1 MTRFCYDLMQDRLLA
16 KLQIHN
22 PSNRRICFHT
32 SSSAPFPCP
41 ITQKTISPIHEP
53 PLEFPFQN
61 SGLLQTSQESQA
73 WDEPKAERSWGLCP
87 VRGWIHFC
95 PLILPP
101 TELLG
106 LSLGVGTGLVL
117 PSAPER
123 STIRLCP
130 TWCTPISPSSAFPQH
145 ETIAETHNYSSW
157 PPAQPRK
164 VSNSSWELPNLQL
177 P

>member
-22 PSNRRICFHT
+22 PSNGGICFHI

-61 SGLLQTSQESQA
+61 SRLLQTSQESQA

-123 STIRLCP
+123 WRIRHLSNLVHTNLSQLCLP
-130 TWCTPISPSSAFPQH
+130 TAQNHCGDTQLFLVATSPTSQGV
-145 ETIAETHNYSSW
+145 
-157 PPAQPRK
+157 K
-164 VSNSSWELPNLQL
+164 
-177 P
+177 